1 MLSVNLGPLGL
12 PMGHLL
18 LVFAF
23 VVALIAGAIAGRKEG
38 IPIAG
43 TLADILLVA
52 LLSARIGFVALY
64 FEYYRDDLL
73 SIIDI
78 RDGGFSVL
86 AGIAGALMFIAWR
99 MRRHVRIRRPLAIAV
114 TAGLISWG
122 TIAGLIALMEQQTA
136 SLPQANLAT
145 LDGKPVQLS
154 ELAPGKPMVVNL
166 WATWCPPCIR
176 EMPVLEQAQ
185 KDNPGVAFVFVN
197 QGERPETI
205 RRFMQDQSLGLT
217 NLMTDFSGSL
227 GRNTGSHGMPTTLF
241 YNAEGRQV
249 DAHVGELSDA
259 TLASNL
265 EQFKAP

>member
-1 MLSVNLGPLGL
+1 MGP
-12 PMGHLL
+12 LL

-38 IPIAG
+38 VPIAG

>member
-1 MLSVNLGPLGL
+1 
-12 PMGHLL
+12 
-18 LVFAF
+18 
-23 VVALIAGAIAGRKEG
+23 
-38 IPIAG
+38 
-43 TLADILLVA
+43 
-52 LLSARIGFVALY
+52 
-64 FEYYRDDLL
+64 
-73 SIIDI
+73 
-78 RDGGFSVL
+78 
-86 AGIAGALMFIAWR
+86 MFIAWR